1 MEAAELDVPA
11 DCVGSD
17 GGREQ
22 GAELRREGEDGVAE
36 RDALARRVARDL
48 IEADGLDERRH
59 ERRQRK
65 AHDTPAAQAKPEHD
79 RDHGGGAFGFF
90 FLKYIRKNSFQLC
103 SGLLNTATRAPLFSR
118 AYTSQ
123 TPPTL
128 HSTPRPQN
136 GTPPPP
142 F

>member
-1 MEAAELDVPA
+1 MEAAERDVPA

-79 RDHGGGAFGFF
+79 RDHGGRAFGFL
-90 FLKYIRKNSFQLC
+90 FLKKMREKSSWVG
-103 SGLLNTATRAPLFSR
+103 SGVLKSTNRATLIARAH
-118 AYTSQ
+118 ASQ
-123 TPPTL
+123 P
-128 HSTPRPQN
+128 PRPTDV
-136 GTPPPP
+136 TP
-142 F
+142 

>member
-65 AHDTPAAQAKPEHD
+65 AHDTPAAQAQPEHD
-79 RDHGGGAFGFF
+79 RDHGGSAFGFF
-90 FLKYIRKNSFQLC
+90 FLEKLRKKLF
-103 SGLLNTATRAPLFSR
+103 LLWSVVFKAATL
-118 AYTSQ
+118 
-123 TPPTL
+123 PTL
-128 HSTPRPQN
+128 FWRIKPFEKPLPRPR
-136 GTPPPP
+136 TT
-142 F
+142 

>member
-1 MEAAELDVPA
+1 MEAAERDVPA

-79 RDHGGGAFGFF
+79 RDHGGSAFGFLL
-90 FLKYIRKNSFQLC
+90 LKKLWESSLRLW
-103 SGLLNTATRAPLFSR
+103 SGRLKCAAPASLIAPTNTST
-118 AYTSQ
+118 
-123 TPPTL
+123 
-128 HSTPRPQN
+128 TPR
-136 GTPPPP
+136 TPHGPRMSLM
-142 F
+142 